1 MAQPHSSMAD
11 KKTKDIFISRGIK
24 TIDYK
29 NFPLL
34 KKIGVSFFGKIKP
47 RKYIGNQ
54 LRNQKN
60 MAKAI
65 KQARF
70 MGLLPFIK

>member
-1 MAQPHSSMAD
+1 MAKPNSSMAAQ
-11 KKTKDIFISRGIK
+11 KKRDQFISRGIT

-34 KKIGVSFFGKIKP
+34 KRVGVSFFGKIKP
-47 RKYIGNQ
+47 RKYIGTQ
-54 LRNQKN
+54 LRNQKK
-60 MAKAI
+60 MAVAI
-65 KQARF
+65 KRARF